1 MRRLAPSLAVVLSL
15 LAAAPVALAQAA
27 KQGGPESAGVFDSWK
42 LFTFVEGG
50 KRGCFLFA
58 EPAKKVGAEGRPRG
72 QVALQVTH
80 RPAEKRFDEVSVMAG
95 YPYKEK
101 SESRMSIGAKAFN
114 LFTDREASWAKTP
127 KDDADIVA
135 AMRGGQTLTVK
146 GVSRSGSETTDTFA
160 LKGFAEGYQK
170 MSQLC
175 RR

>member
-1 MRRLAPSLAVVLSL
+1 MRMLAPCLTVVLML
-15 LAAAPVALAQAA
+15 LAAAPAAQAQAA
-27 KQGGPESAGVFDSWK
+27 KQGGPESAGTFETWK

-58 EPAKKVGAEGRPRG
+58 EPTKKAGAEGRQRG

-101 SESRMSIGAKAFN
+101 SESRMSVGAKSFT

-146 GVSRSGSETTDTFA
+146 GMSRSGAETTDTYA